1 MLRKNSGFTLVELL
15 IVVAIIGILAAIAI
29 PQFAA
34 YRAKAYCSAVK
45 SDLANMAITQEAY
58 FTDNN
63 AYFAAGPV
71 VGPASLVIPPIA
83 PSTTGATLKPSTGVS
98 ITTALVAGGFTGVGV
113 HPNCLQGSN
122 GALNGTYAWD
132 STTGGLTP

>member
-45 SDLANMAITQEAY
+45 SDLANMAISQEAY

-63 AYFAAGPV
+63 AYTSVA
-71 VGPASLVIPPIA
+71 
-83 PSTTGATLKPSTGVS
+83 
-98 ITTALVAGGFTGVGV
+98 ALVAGGTFTLSTGVATTADNAVGTTNGFTV
-113 HPNCLQGSN
+113 SMQHTNCLQGSAGATN
-122 GALNGTYAWD
+122 GIFSWD
-132 STTGGLTP
+132 STLGGLQP